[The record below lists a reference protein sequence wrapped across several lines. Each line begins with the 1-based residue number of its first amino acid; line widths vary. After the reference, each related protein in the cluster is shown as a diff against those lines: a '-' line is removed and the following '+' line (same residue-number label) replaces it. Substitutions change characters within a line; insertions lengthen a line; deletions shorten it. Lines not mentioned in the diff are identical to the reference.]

1 LDRKLIDPDRW
12 YRRYTSTVLSTM
24 SRTRSEG
31 PDFGKSMKRVHISGL
46 LHEME
51 IASRVLS
58 VECHLID
65 SWSTTFELLCE
76 LPNGWLYSIDEIEP
90 IPRRLPNSEP
100 TDIPAI
106 SSKSVQSS
114 FRRHAGQAS
123 AGFGCK
129 SPPRM
134 SSRSDTWYHDFATDQ
149 HPSHL
154 VIIEHR
160 FDGINR
166 LTLQHELF
174 SVSSVTFC

>member
-1 LDRKLIDPDRW
+1 LGRKLIDPDRW
-12 YRRYTSTVLSTM
+12 HIRYTSTVLSTM
-24 SRTRSEG
+24 SLTRSEG
-31 PDFGKSMKRVHISGL
+31 PDFGKSTKRVHISGF
-46 LHEME
+46 LHGVK

-58 VECHLID
+58 IECHPID

-76 LPNGWLYSIDEIEP
+76 LPNGWLCSINEIDP

-114 FRRHAGQAS
+114 FRQHAGQAS

-129 SPPRM
+129 SPPRI
-134 SSRSDTWYHDFATDQ
+134 SSRSDTWYHEFATDQ

-160 FDGINR
+160 SDGFNR
-166 LTLQHELF
+166 HTL
-174 SVSSVTFC
+174 